1 MKIRKFDNKNGHII
15 VIRHRENPADNF
27 SVFLSSPGFDQLKAL
42 KKIREEFDR
51 FITEGMSGW
60 LMESHSVGDLREVE
74 YEVENL
80 DKDRIT
86 SFALEDFFNESGEF
100 VTLRAKA
107 ILSRLSRSKEKLLPA
122 IRTGGVA
129 SGADFFDRDPQ
140 IAQVWE
146 TVEKGSDCILRAP
159 RRFGKTSLAIYLTMH
174 PKPGW
179 RVCYAD
185 LEGERCP
192 EDFIFSIL
200 KTMADNPD
208 CAECLPNE
216 LSDRVIWNLA
226 PEVKQQLYEQEW
238 ENIQK
243 DWRAYGNKIFNTMRP
258 DKGKLL
264 IILDEFSFLAEN
276 ILKNPD
282 SEQKGLVDLLDW
294 FEEIRKKRPEGLFFL
309 VSGSEH
315 LPSFLDSMGIAND
328 LSNLVPIHLEPFD
341 PDSAHAFIFLAMA
354 KQNISVSPEEC
365 SHILKLMGKPIPYFL
380 QLFLDN
386 LVEKCRA
393 GEEITKKQMD
403 AVYQR
408 ELLGTE
414 SKRHFESIKRQL
426 DQYDHRGRRFSIA
439 ATRIMTLLTMAET
452 VEKKTLESEWA
463 ELTSKP
469 GSFQS
474 MFEIMRDD
482 FYLEEQDGRVRLD
495 SKILKDWW
503 RVHMLPRHTP

>member
-1 MKIRKFDNKNGHII
+1 MKIRKFENKNGHII
-15 VIRHRENPADNF
+15 VIRDRKKPADNF
-27 SVFLSSPGFDQLKAL
+27 SVFLSGPGFDQLKEL
-42 KKIREEFDR
+42 KKVIESFDELV
-51 FITEGMSGW
+51 TEDLADW
-60 LMESHSVGDLREVE
+60 LMENHSVGDLREVE

-80 DKDRIT
+80 DKDRII
-86 SFALEDFFNESGEF
+86 SFALEDFFTEGGEF

-107 ILSRLSRSKEKLLPA
+107 ILSLLSRSKEELLPSL
-122 IRTGGVA
+122 RTGGVA
-129 SGADFFDRDPQ
+129 SGSDFFDRDQQ
-140 IAQVWE
+140 ISQVWE
-146 TVEKGSDCILRAP
+146 TVEKGFDCILRAP
-159 RRFGKTSLAIYLTMH
+159 RRFGKTSLAIYLAMH
-174 PKPGW
+174 PKTGW

-192 EDFIFSIL
+192 KDFIFSIL

-208 CAECLPNE
+208 CTECLPNE
-216 LSDRVIWNLA
+216 LSDQNILSMA
-226 PEVKQQLYEQEW
+226 PEAKQKLYEQEW
-238 ENIQK
+238 GKIQK
-243 DWRAYGNKIFNTMRP
+243 DWRAYGNKLFNSMKS

-282 SEQKGLVDLLDW
+282 SKQKGLVDLLDW

-328 LSNLVPIHLEPFD
+328 LSNLVHIHLEPFD

-365 SHILKLMGKPIPYFL
+365 CHILELMGKPIPYFL
-380 QLFLDN
+380 QLFLDI
-386 LVEKCRA
+386 LVKKCRA
-393 GEEITKKQMD
+393 GEEIAKKNMD
-403 AVYQR
+403 AIYQS

-426 DQYDHRGRRFSIA
+426 DQYAHRDSRFSTA

-452 VEKKTLESEWA
+452 VEKKTLESDWA

-469 GSFQS
+469 ESFQS

-482 FYLEEQDGRVRLD
+482 FYLEEKDGRVRLD

-503 RVHMLPRHTP
+503 RVHMLPRHTL

>member
-1 MKIRKFDNKNGHII
+1 MKIRKFENKNGHII
-15 VIRHRENPADNF
+15 VIRDRKNPADNF
-27 SVFLSSPGFDQLKAL
+27 SVFLSGPGFDQLKAL
-42 KKIREEFDR
+42 KKVREAIDKV
-51 FITEGMSGW
+51 ITEDMSGW
-60 LMESHSVGDLREVE
+60 LMESYSVGDLREVE

-80 DKDRIT
+80 DKDRIV
-86 SFALEDFFNESGEF
+86 SFALEDFFNEGGEF

-107 ILSRLSRSKEKLLPA
+107 ILFCLSRSKEGLLPS

-129 SGADFFDRDPQ
+129 SGVDFFDRDPQ

-159 RRFGKTSLAIYLTMH
+159 RRFGKTSLTLYLAMH
-174 PKPGW
+174 PKTGW
-179 RVCYAD
+179 RVCYTD

-216 LSDRVIWNLA
+216 LSDRNILSLA
-226 PEVKQQLYEQEW
+226 PEAKQELYEQEW
-238 ENIQK
+238 GNIQK
-243 DWRAYGNKIFNTMRP
+243 NWRAYGNKLFNSMKL
-258 DKGKLL
+258 DKGKLI

-282 SEQKGLVDLLDW
+282 SERKGLVNLLDW
-294 FEEIRKKRPEGLFFL
+294 FEKIRKKRPEGLFFI

-328 LSNLVPIHLEPFD
+328 LSTFVPIHLEPFD
-341 PDSAHAFIFLAMA
+341 SDSAHAFIFLAMA
-354 KQNISVSPEEC
+354 KQNISVSPEE
-365 SHILKLMGKPIPYFL
+365 SRHILELMGKPIPYFL
-380 QLFLDN
+380 QLFLDI

-393 GEEITKKQMD
+393 GEEISIKHMD
-403 AVYQR
+403 DIYR
-408 ELLGTE
+408 TELLGTE

-426 DQYDHRGRRFSIA
+426 DHYDYRDQRFSIA

-463 ELTSKP
+463 QLTSKP
-469 GSFQS
+469 EFFQS

-482 FYLEEQDGRVRLD
+482 FYLEEQDGRVRLA
-495 SKILKDWW
+495 SKLLKDWW
-503 RVHMLPRHTP
+503 RVHMLRRHTP

>member
-1 MKIRKFDNKNGHII
+1 
-15 VIRHRENPADNF
+15 
-27 SVFLSSPGFDQLKAL
+27 
-42 KKIREEFDR
+42 
-51 FITEGMSGW
+51 
-60 LMESHSVGDLREVE
+60 MESHSVGDLREVE

-80 DKDRIT
+80 DKDRIV
-86 SFALEDFFNESGEF
+86 SFALEDFFNEGGEF
-100 VTLRAKA
+100 VTFRAKA
-107 ILSRLSRSKEKLLPA
+107 VLSLLSRSKEGLLPA

-140 IAQVWE
+140 ITQVWE
-146 TVEKGSDCILRAP
+146 TVEKGFDCILRAP
-159 RRFGKTSLAIYLTMH
+159 RRFGKTSLAIYLAMH
-174 PKPGW
+174 PKTGW

-226 PEVKQQLYEQEW
+226 PEAKQELYEQEW
-238 ENIQK
+238 ETIQK
-243 DWRAYGNKIFNTMRP
+243 DWRTYGNKLFNSMKS

-282 SEQKGLVDLLDW
+282 SEQKGLVALLDW

-380 QLFLDN
+380 QLFLDI
-386 LVEKCRA
+386 LVKKCRA
-393 GEEITKKQMD
+393 GEKMTKKHMD
-403 AVYQR
+403 AIYR
-408 ELLGTE
+408 SELLGTE
-414 SKRHFESIKRQL
+414 SKRHFESIRRQL
-426 DQYDHRGRRFSIA
+426 DQYDHRDPLFSVA
-439 ATRIMTLLTMAET
+439 ATRIMMLLTLGET
-452 VEKKTLESEWA
+452 VEKKILESEWA

-469 GSFQS
+469 ESFQS

-482 FYLEEQDGRVRLD
+482 FYLKEQDGRVRLD

>member
-1 MKIRKFDNKNGHII
+1 MKIRKFKNKNGHII

-27 SVFLSSPGFDQLKAL
+27 SVFLSNPGFDQLKAL
-42 KKIREEFDR
+42 KKVRESFVKMV
-51 FITEGMSGW
+51 TEDMSGW
-60 LMESHSVGDLREVE
+60 LMENHSVGDLREVE

-80 DKDRIT
+80 DKDRIV
-86 SFALEDFFNESGEF
+86 SFALEDFFTEGDEF
-100 VTLRAKA
+100 VTLRVKA
-107 ILSRLSRSKEKLLPA
+107 VLSILSRSKEGLLPS

-129 SGADFFDRDPQ
+129 SGADFFDRDQQ
-140 IAQVWE
+140 ISQVWE

-159 RRFGKTSLAIYLTMH
+159 RRFGKTSLAIYLAMH

-185 LEGERCP
+185 LEGERCA

-226 PEVKQQLYEQEW
+226 PEAKQELYEREW

-243 DWRAYGNKIFNTMRP
+243 DWRAYGNNIFNTMRP
-258 DKGKLL
+258 DKGNLL
-264 IILDEFSFLAEN
+264 LILDEFSFLAEN

-282 SEQKGLVDLLDW
+282 SGEKGLVNLLDW
-294 FEEIRKKRPEGLFFL
+294 FKDIRKKRPEGLFFL

-328 LSNLVPIHLEPFD
+328 LSNLVTIHLEPFD

-365 SHILKLMGKPIPYFL
+365 SHILELMGKPVPYFL
-380 QLFLDN
+380 QLFLDI
-386 LVEKCRA
+386 LVKKCRA
-393 GEEITKKQMD
+393 GEDISKKQMD

-426 DQYDHRGRRFSIA
+426 DQYGHRDPRFSTA
-439 ATRIMTLLTMAET
+439 AARIMTLLTMGET

-463 ELTSKP
+463 ELTSMP
-469 GSFQS
+469 ESFQS

-482 FYLEEQDGRVRLD
+482 FYLKEQNGRVRLD

-503 RVHMLPRHTP
+503 RVHMLSRHTP

>member
-1 MKIRKFDNKNGHII
+1 MKIRKFENKNGHIL
-15 VIRHRENPADNF
+15 VIRDRKNQAENF
-27 SVFLSSPGFDQLKAL
+27 SVFLSGPGFDQLKAL
-42 KKIREEFDR
+42 KKVRESFDR
-51 FITEGMSGW
+51 LVTEDMPDW
-60 LMESHSVGDLREVE
+60 LMENHSIGDLREIE

-80 DKDRIT
+80 DKDRIF
-86 SFALEDFFNESGEF
+86 SFALEDFFDDGGEF

-107 ILSRLSRSKEKLLPA
+107 VLSLLSRSKEELLPS

-129 SGADFFDRDPQ
+129 SGSDFFDRDQQ
-140 IAQVWE
+140 ILQVWE

-159 RRFGKTSLAIYLTMH
+159 RRFGKTSLAIYIAMH
-174 PKPGW
+174 PKTGW

-185 LEGERCP
+185 LEGEQCP

-208 CAECLPNE
+208 CAEFLPNE
-216 LSDRVIWNLA
+216 LSDRDIRNLA
-226 PEVKQQLYEQEW
+226 PEAKQELYEQEW

-243 DWRAYGNKIFNTMRP
+243 DWRAYGNKIFDTMRTN
-258 DKGKLL
+258 KGKLL

-276 ILKNPD
+276 ILRNRD
-282 SEQKGLVDLLDW
+282 SGKKGLVNLLDW
-294 FEEIRKKRPEGLFFL
+294 FEVIRKKRPEGLFSL

-315 LPSFLDSMGIAND
+315 LPSFLDSMGIDND
-328 LSNLVPIHLEPFD
+328 LSNLVHIHLEPFD

-380 QLFLDN
+380 QLFLDI
-386 LVEKCRA
+386 LVKKCRA
-393 GEEITKKQMD
+393 GEEITKRQMD
-403 AVYQR
+403 AVYHR
-408 ELLGTE
+408 ELLGTD

-426 DQYDHRGRRFSIA
+426 DQYNHRDPRFSTA
-439 ATRIMTLLTMAET
+439 ATRIMTLLTMGET

-463 ELTSKP
+463 KLTSEP
-469 GSFQS
+469 ESFQS

-482 FYLEEQDGRVRLD
+482 FYLEKQDGRVRLD

-503 RVHMLPRHTP
+503 RVHMLSRHTA

>member
-1 MKIRKFDNKNGHII
+1 
-15 VIRHRENPADNF
+15 
-27 SVFLSSPGFDQLKAL
+27 
-42 KKIREEFDR
+42 
-51 FITEGMSGW
+51 MSGW
-60 LMESHSVGDLREVE
+60 LIENHSVGDLREVE

-80 DKDRIT
+80 DKDRIV
-86 SFALEDFFNESGEF
+86 SFALEDFFTESGEF

-107 ILSRLSRSKEKLLPA
+107 VLSILSRSKEELLPS

-146 TVEKGSDCILRAP
+146 TVEKGFDCILRAP
-159 RRFGKTSLAIYLTMH
+159 RRFGKTSLAIYLAMH
-174 PKPGW
+174 PKTGW

-192 EDFIFSIL
+192 EEFIFSIL
-200 KTMADNPD
+200 KILADNPD

-216 LSDRVIWNLA
+216 LSDRNILSLA
-226 PEVKQQLYEQEW
+226 PEAKQALYEREW
-238 ENIQK
+238 GNIQK
-243 DWRAYGNKIFNTMRP
+243 DWEAYGNKLFNSMKS

-294 FEEIRKKRPEGLFFL
+294 FEKIRKKRKEGLFFL

-328 LSNLVPIHLEPFD
+328 LSNLVTIHLEPFD

-380 QLFLDN
+380 QLFLDI
-386 LVEKCRA
+386 LVKKCRA

-426 DQYDHRGRRFSIA
+426 DQYDHRDPSFSTA

-463 ELTSKP
+463 QSTSKP
-469 GSFQS
+469 ESFQS

-503 RVHMLPRHTP
+503 RVHMPPRHTP